1 MFIREERQPRKPHPN
16 PLPDYRAREQS
27 QTKSRPKISDD
38 CYVTKTFAWMLFI
51 SSVVCFVLQFRTQQL
66 AVAAERMRAEIE
78 QPTAHN
84 YWQTA
89 EADANEVN
97 GY

>member
-1 MFIREERQPRKPHPN
+1 
-16 PLPDYRAREQS
+16 
-27 QTKSRPKISDD
+27 
-38 CYVTKTFAWMLFI
+38 MLFI